1 MEESEEEEVPEEHE
15 EAVEAEVPEEHE
27 EVVEDEE
34 EEEDEE
40 DEAEEAAGDSSSS
53 GTAKLYQRGPSQL
66 PKRPIPLERRPM
78 VRPGGSK

>member
-1 MEESEEEEVPEEHE
+1 MEVEEEV
-15 EAVEAEVPEEHE
+15 V
-27 EVVEDEE
+27 E

-40 DEAEEAAGDSSSS
+40 DEAEEAAGGSSSCGAAAGDSSSS

-66 PKRPIPLERRPM
+66 PKRPIPLERRLM